1 MGQLDSGSG
10 ELVSIILPAFN
21 AARFLPAA
29 VESILGQ
36 SYQNIE
42 LIVVD
47 DGSVD
52 TTLEVLKNYRDD
64 ERVKIISREN
74 RGITRSLNEAVAASS
89 GEYIARMDADDI
101 AAPER
106 LADQLS
112 YMKKEGL
119 HVCGSN
125 VELFGEAVG
134 KKSHQ
139 NYPEKNDAIR
149 ASFLAWGKPF
159 CHPAVMFHKSVF
171 DRYCYREYK
180 SIEDYRLWAEL
191 CFDPQLRFGNLQR
204 PLLSY
209 RLHPSQETK
218 SPKERGWRALE
229 EVAIVGDVLSGLEP
243 SIREDEVWAFS
254 ELLRT
259 KKHFISAKNRRKA
272 MDYVEKLLSSKLLDK
287 DCKQS
292 FKRTVIARIQSRS
305 RPFNKLGVAGA
316 IVNMKVI

>member
-1 MGQLDSGSG
+1 MEKLGEG
-10 ELVSIILPAFN
+10 ELVSVILPAYN

-36 SYQNIE
+36 SYQKIE

-52 TTLEVLKNYRDD
+52 TTLEVLEKYRSDK
-64 ERVKIISREN
+64 RVKVISREN
-74 RGITRSLNEAVAASS
+74 RGITRSLNEAIAASS

-101 AAPER
+101 AAPDR
-106 LADQLS
+106 LDAQLT
-112 YMKKEGL
+112 YMKREGL

-125 VELFGEAVG
+125 IELFGEGLG
-134 KKSHQ
+134 KKKQ
-139 NYPEKNDAIR
+139 QIYPEKNDEIR
-149 ASFLAWGKPF
+149 AAFLAWGKPF

-171 DRYCYREYK
+171 VNYCYKEYK

-191 CFDPQLRFGNLQR
+191 CFDPRLRFGNLQR

-209 RLHPSQETK
+209 RLHPAQETK
-218 SPKERGWRALE
+218 SAKERGWRARE
-229 EVAIVGDVLSGLEP
+229 EVAIVSDVLAGLES
-243 SIREDEVWAFS
+243 SILDDEVQAFS

-272 MDYVEKLLSSKLLDK
+272 IGYVDKLLSSNLLDE
-287 DCKQS
+287 DCKQG
-292 FKRTVIARIQSRS
+292 FKSAVISRIQSRS
-305 RPFNKLGVAGA
+305 RPFNKLGVAAA
-316 IVNMKVI
+316 IAKIKVR